1 MSVQK
6 DIGVGVIGLGFM
18 GRTHVAA
25 YEAAR
30 RDGYPCRLVAVC
42 DRSPERRE
50 GRLGSNGTRGLAR
63 EDTLF
68 DPRAV
73 AAYAEVKE
81 ILADPAVELLS
92 ICTYTD
98 THAELAVRAL
108 EAGRHVLVE
117 KPLAR
122 TSDEARR
129 VRLASES
136 ARGLCMPAM
145 CMRFWPGWSWLR
157 EQVQRGALGTARSAT
172 FTRVGSPP
180 GWSGDFY
187 SDFARSGGA
196 LLDLHVHD
204 ADFVCWCFGPPD
216 EVVSTGSLRHVTT
229 AYRYAAGPEHVVAEG
244 GWSAAPG
251 APFRMRY
258 RVEFEQ
264 ATAEFDL
271 GARPVLSLHRG
282 GGTEEVTLPA
292 GDGYDGQIRHLVEQV
307 ASGRRDLLATPA
319 EAEAVLRLI
328 EAERESLERGVPVRV
343 RSG

>member
-1 MSVQK
+1 MSLRR
-6 DIGVGVIGLGFM
+6 DIGVGIVGLGFM

-25 YEAAR
+25 YEGAR

-42 DRSPERRE
+42 DRSPERRA
-50 GRLGSNGTRGLAR
+50 GRLGAEGTRGLAR
-63 EDTLF
+63 EDALF
-68 DPRAV
+68 DPQAV
-73 AAYAEVKE
+73 AAYADVEE
-81 ILADPAVELLS
+81 ILADPVVELLS

-108 EAGRHVLVE
+108 EAGKHVLVE

-122 TSDEARR
+122 TSAEARR

-157 EQVQRGALGTARSAT
+157 ETARSGEFGAVRSAT

-187 SDFARSGGA
+187 ADFARSGGA

-204 ADFVCWCFGPPD
+204 VDFVYWCFGPPD

-229 AYRYAAGPEHVVAEG
+229 IYRYTAGPEQVVAEG

-258 RVEFEQ
+258 RVEFER

-271 GARPVLSLHRG
+271 ASRPALALHRG
-282 GGTEEVTLPA
+282 GGTEEVSLPA
-292 GDGYDGQIRHLVEQV
+292 GDGYDGQIRHLVERI
-307 ASGRRDLLATPA
+307 ASGGRELLATAA

-343 RSG
+343 RCG